1 MATPTHP
8 FLAAAA
14 AGNVDSLKE
23 QYHPTLQH
31 VADADG
37 RNALH
42 HAAAEG
48 QQEVLVYLTSIGFE
62 VNARTKKG
70 GFCRL
75 VALY

>member
-1 MATPTHP
+1 MAAPTHP

-14 AGNVDSLKE
+14 AGNVESLKE

-37 RNALH
+37 KNALH

-48 QQEVLVYLTSIGFE
+48 QLEALGYLTSTGFD

-70 GFCRL
+70 GF
-75 VALY
+75 